1 LENDKNKLETDF
13 NVDNSERREI
23 FQNAKDLAESLIDEA
38 RVEMNLVPETE
49 EGKQKVREII
59 KDNVRMGFEIPIV
72 GKKNWELL
80 ALSPY
85 QYIAGIIT
93 TVVVAGKGAVAATGK
108 RLGAVGK
115 ALARLA
121 KNALPILVPLINML
135 STILSWGAKGLAFLA
150 QNLWILAVVI
160 AGIIIRYL
168 QNKRKR
174 LHK

>member
-1 LENDKNKLETDF
+1 
-13 NVDNSERREI
+13 
-23 FQNAKDLAESLIDEA
+23 
-38 RVEMNLVPETE
+38 
-49 EGKQKVREII
+49 
-59 KDNVRMGFEIPIV
+59 MGFERFRSWA
-72 GKKNWELL
+72 KKNWELL